1 MIDPSALHWLALV
14 GGILLTSV
22 SQVLLKLGAGAG
34 RSFARAFLNRCTVT
48 GYVLFLAVTVLNIF
62 AMKAIPLR
70 TVTAATSLTYA
81 VAVGM
86 GHRFLGEIV
95 TRRMILGVALII
107 VGICVFSLAGLES

>member
-1 MIDPSALHWLALV
+1 MSDPTAFHWLALS

-34 RSFARAFLNRCTVT
+34 RSFARAFLNRYTVT
-48 GYVLFLAVTVLNIF
+48 GYVLFLGVTILNIF

-81 VAVGM
+81 VTVGM
-86 GHRFLGEIV
+86 GHSFLGEML
-95 TRRMILGVALII
+95 TRRTMLGVALIV
-107 VGICVFSLAGLES
+107 VGIFVFSLAGLQR